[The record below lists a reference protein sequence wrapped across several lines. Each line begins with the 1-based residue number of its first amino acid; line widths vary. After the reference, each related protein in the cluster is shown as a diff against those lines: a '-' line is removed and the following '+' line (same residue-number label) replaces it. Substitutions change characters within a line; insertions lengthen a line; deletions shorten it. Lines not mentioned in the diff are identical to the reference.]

1 EITKV
6 STALNSLYP
15 LQQPIRGIGVHL
27 NVPPPGQQG
36 VTTALPIETLGNRLS
51 TEDQTQIVLAW
62 PAQFVF
68 SQLAPY
74 PGWDVFFERFRR
86 DWGLWKR
93 TLGYRKITRIGV
105 RYINRIDIPA
115 AITPIIQQEDY
126 LNIYPH

>member
-1 EITKV
+1 MTRTSKNSPLSTLKGPSAEAGDMAEQPYEQPPITEAVVELRFATPIGPDEITKV

-68 SQLAPY
+68 S
-74 PGWDVFFERFRR
+74 
-86 DWGLWKR
+86 
-93 TLGYRKITRIGV
+93 
-105 RYINRIDIPA
+105 
-115 AITPIIQQEDY
+115 
-126 LNIYPH
+126 